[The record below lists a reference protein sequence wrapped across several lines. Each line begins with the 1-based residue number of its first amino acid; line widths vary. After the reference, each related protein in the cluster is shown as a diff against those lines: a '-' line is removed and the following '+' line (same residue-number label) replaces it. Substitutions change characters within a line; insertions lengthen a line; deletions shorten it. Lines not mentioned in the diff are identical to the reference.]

1 MLSTLYLPGD
11 PGIWLALALA
21 AALGALAAG
30 LYAIRVNR
38 QLIGRQFADCAACKV
53 RLSQEA
59 AERDQAVIRLAEQE
73 NKLRTV
79 IRSAPVCIKLQAADG
94 TILEM
99 NPAGMAMLDAE
110 VPGQVLGKSVYS
122 FLCPEYHARYAA
134 LTQQVF
140 RGDEGRLEFEVIG
153 HRKERRRLETHAVP
167 VHGPDKKI
175 IALLGITR
183 DITEQLR
190 IADQLKE
197 NEARLRAIIESEPE
211 CVKLEA
217 PDGTLLDMN
226 PAGLAILEA
235 AERDQV
241 VGKSVYRVIAPDY
254 HAAYRAHAERV
265 FRGEKSALEF
275 QMVTM
280 RGNRRWLETH
290 AVPMRDNKGGVAAL
304 LGITRD
310 ITARKQ
316 TEEKLLQRQMEL
328 AHMCRLTNLGEMA
341 SGLAHELNQP
351 LCAISTYADA
361 VARTLKSGAS
371 ATEAAC
377 ETLERIS
384 AQAERAG
391 MIIRRLRD
399 LVAKKQPE
407 PQAVSV
413 NHLILDVIELLQP
426 EFTARSVTVRR
437 ELMAALPLAM
447 ADPIQIEQVV
457 LNLARNAAEAMSQ
470 DPVPRELIIRTRV
483 DGEGC
488 IEVAVRDSGPGVPDT
503 AMEQVFSP
511 FFTTKE
517 NGIGMGLSI
526 SRSIIE
532 AHGGRIWVANN
543 SDGGAC
549 FGFTVP
555 AWAGMSKNREKTV
568 HRVEGRKRVQSVES
582 AHAGAPGAGMPAR
595 SHAGGAVK

>member
-1 MLSTLYLPGD
+1 MESALYLPTD
-11 PGIWLALALA
+11 SGIWLTLVLAI
-21 AALGALAAG
+21 ALGVLAAG
-30 LYAIRVNR
+30 FYAVKLNR
-38 QLIGRQFADCAACKV
+38 RLISRQFVNCAACKV

-59 AERDQAVIRLAEQE
+59 AERDQALGRLAEQE
-73 NKLRTV
+73 DKLRTV
-79 IRSAPVCIKLQAADG
+79 IRSAPVCIKLQAMDG

-99 NPAGMAMLDAE
+99 NPAGMAMLGAE
-110 VPGQVLGKSVYS
+110 VPDQVIEKSVYR
-122 FLCPEYHARYAA
+122 FLCPEHRARYAA
-134 LTQQVF
+134 LTRQVF
-140 RGDEGRLEFEVIG
+140 RGEEGRLEYEVIG
-153 HRKERRRLETHAVP
+153 HRNERRRLETHAVP
-167 VHGPDKKI
+167 VHGPGEKI

-183 DITEQLR
+183 DITEQQR
-190 IADQLKE
+190 IAEQLKE

-235 AERDQV
+235 TERDQV

-254 HAAYRAHAERV
+254 HAAYHAHAERV
-265 FRGEKSALEF
+265 FRGEKSTLEF
-275 QMVTM
+275 QMITT

-290 AVPMRDNKGGVAAL
+290 AVPMLDNRGQVVAL

-310 ITARKQ
+310 VTARKQ
-316 TEEKLLQRQMEL
+316 AEEKLRQRQMEL
-328 AHMCRLTNLGEMA
+328 AHVCRLTNLGEMA

-361 VARTLKSGAS
+361 VARMLKSGALVPE
-371 ATEAAC
+371 TAC

-437 ELMAALPLAM
+437 ELTDMLPLAM
-447 ADPIQIEQVV
+447 ADPIQVEQVV
-457 LNLARNAAEAMSQ
+457 LNLARNAAEAMFQ
-470 DPVPRELIIRTRV
+470 DPVPRELVIRTRV
-483 DGEGC
+483 DGDGC
-488 IEVAVRDSGPGVPDT
+488 IEVAVQDSGPGVSE
-503 AMEQVFSP
+503 AVMEQVFSP

-532 AHGGRIWVANN
+532 AHGGRLWLAATETP
-543 SDGGAC
+543 GAC
-549 FGFTVP
+549 FIFTLP
-555 AWAGMSKNREKTV
+555 
-568 HRVEGRKRVQSVES
+568 
-582 AHAGAPGAGMPAR
+582 AGAAALPYD
-595 SHAGGAVK
+595 K